1 MEKRELSACLENLVV
16 FENLRADPLVSSLAA
31 LYAVDPGNAKAGYAA
46 LCAVARAL
54 YPFGDDLTARVFSLA
69 RDDENLLIKKV
80 ASQEKIEKAISD
92 RAIFELNV
100 LAEAAS
106 FSSETLREYYRIALP
121 VPEWRAEKQDFYALY
136 MDSARNAAKK
146 GYGIFAAHRVFSIS
160 ESGALV
166 PVNNPDPQRLSEL
179 YGYEAERR
187 DILSNTKALL
197 RGLPANNVLL
207 YGDAG
212 TGKSSTVKA
221 IANEFAPD
229 GLRLIQVEKSLLH
242 CIPALLDN
250 LAENPL
256 KFVIF
261 IDDLSFATCDR
272 DFTALK
278 TVLEGSVAARAK
290 NTVVYA
296 TSNRRHLLR
305 ETFADRR
312 GDELHLNDTMQES
325 FSLSARFG
333 LTVTFEK
340 PGKADYLTLVKSLAA
355 QYGLAQDMT
364 VLQREAEAFA
374 LMGGGRSPRLAKQF
388 IEYKL
393 TVLDAGSC

>member
-1 MEKRELSACLENLVV
+1 MEKKQLAACLENLVV
-16 FENLRADPLVSSLAA
+16 FENLRIDPLISSLAA
-31 LYAVDPGNAKAGYAA
+31 LYAVDPGNTKEGYAA

-69 RDDENLLIKKV
+69 RDDENLLIKKI
-80 ASQEKIEKAISD
+80 ASQEKIEKAVSD
-92 RAIFELNV
+92 RAIFELNA

-106 FSSETLREYYRIALP
+106 FSSGALREYYHIVLP
-121 VPEWRAEKQDFYALY
+121 VPEWHAEKQDFYALY
-136 MDSARNAAKK
+136 MDSARNAAKN
-146 GYGIFAAHRVFSIS
+146 GYGIFAAHRVFSVS
-160 ESGALV
+160 ENGALL
-166 PVNNPDPQRLSEL
+166 PVKNPDPQKLSEL

-187 DILSNTKALL
+187 DILANTKALL

-256 KFVIF
+256 KFIIF
-261 IDDLSFATCDR
+261 IDDLSFVTCDR

-296 TSNRRHLLR
+296 TSNRRHLLH

-325 FSLSARFG
+325 SSLSARFG

-340 PGKADYLTLVKSLAA
+340 PGKGAYLMLVKSLAG
-355 QYGLAQDMT
+355 QYGLAQDPDA
-364 VLQREAEAFA
+364 LLREAEAFA

-393 TVLDAGSC
+393 AVSETGVC